1 MELVD
6 VYNRFRES
14 TGVVRGK
21 KELESGEYRIS
32 THIWI
37 VNSKKQILI
46 EKRSEEED
54 MFPGMWAQ
62 IGGGV
67 KAGDTSK
74 DTVFNE
80 CIEELSLTV
89 KEERLFYIGS
99 YTRTRDIV
107 DVWLVNQDINIHDLK
122 LQESEVAEV
131 KLVAFEEF
139 DKMIE
144 EKQVVPS
151 IHPSYDLL
159 KNYCKLYMNCI

>member
-6 VYNRFRES
+6 VYNRFREN
-14 TGVVRGK
+14 TGVVRRR
-21 KELESGEYRIS
+21 KELKSGEYRIS

-46 EKRSEEED
+46 EKRSEKED

-67 KAGDTSK
+67 KTGDTSK

-80 CIEELSLTV
+80 CMEELSLTV

-107 DVWLVNQDINIHDLK
+107 DVWLVNQDVNIHDLK
-122 LQESEVAEV
+122 LQEAEVAEV
-131 KLVAFEEF
+131 KLVTFEEF

-151 IHPSYDLL
+151 INPSYDLM
-159 KNYCKLYMNCI
+159 KNYCKLYMNNN